1 MNQDEQR
8 EVYETPELIVYGK
21 VEIVTEQFS
30 GPVTHREPLGAVT
43 ISFPVPRARIDDPE
57 QPPVGHY
64 RRLSHSRHSHPL

>member
-30 GPVTHREPLGAVT
+30 GPVT
-43 ISFPVPRARIDDPE
+43 
-57 QPPVGHY
+57 
-64 RRLSHSRHSHPL
+64 